1 MPGIK
6 LHVWGPLACFTRPE
20 MKVERVSYDVMTPGA
35 ARGIIEAIHWKP
47 AIVWVIDKI
56 HVLRPIRFQTI
67 RRNEVGSKIPVN
79 GATGARQ
86 SMEQETLDFLGM
98 AIDDVGTDGK
108 PKHRQQRATVALTNV
123 AYVIEAH
130 FELTAKATAEDSEPK
145 HIEMF
150 KRRAAKGQ
158 CFHRPC
164 FGTREFAADFELV
177 DGAHPP
183 STLDAD
189 QVSQDF
195 GWMHYDIAFEGP
207 RKTPRFFRARM
218 QDGIIDIAK
227 ARAEGL
233 VR

>member
-35 ARGIIEAIHWKP
+35 ARGIVEAIHWKP

-67 RRNEVGSKIPVN
+67 RRNEVGSKIP
-79 GATGARQ
+79 TSKARTA
-86 SMEQETLDFLGM
+86 MERETLEGLALAVD
-98 AIDDVGTDGK
+98 TD
-108 PKHRQQRATVALTNV
+108 RQQRATIALSNV

-130 FELTAKATAEDSEPK
+130 FELTPKATAEDSEAK
-145 HIEMF
+145 HLEMF

-164 FGTREFAADFELV
+164 LGTREFAADFELV
-177 DGAHPP
+177 DGSLPP
-183 STLDAD
+183 SHLGDD
-189 QVSQDF
+189 QKSRDF
-195 GWMHYDIAFEGP
+195 GWMHYDIDFKGHEKA
-207 RKTPRFFRARM
+207 PRFYRARM
-218 QDGIIDIAK
+218 ESGVIDVAR
-227 ARAEGL
+227 ARAEGF

>member
-1 MPGIK
+1 MVA

-20 MKVERVSYDVMTPGA
+20 MKVERVSYDVMTPAA

-47 AIVWVIDKI
+47 AIVWIIDKI

-67 RRNEVGSKIPVN
+67 RRNEIGSKIP
-79 GATGARQ
+79 TSKARTA
-86 SMEQETLDFLGM
+86 MERETLGGLAVAVD
-98 AIDDVGTDGK
+98 AD
-108 PKHRQQRATVALTNV
+108 RQQRATIALSNV

-130 FELTAKATAEDSEPK
+130 FELTQKATSEDSEPK
-145 HIEMF
+145 HLEMF

-177 DGAHPP
+177 DGGLPP
-183 STLDAD
+183 SQLGDD
-189 QVSQDF
+189 QKSQDF
-195 GWMHYDIAFEGP
+195 GWMHYDIEFKGHEKA
-207 RKTPRFFRARM
+207 PRFYRARM
-218 QDGIIDIAK
+218 HEGVIDVAR